1 MKVRNVEK
9 KIFAEHRNLSGTSE
23 IDSKYKYVK
32 LARGLPTFGVHFFLV
47 KVGEHDFN
55 LRHCP
60 RNRLFLNPS
69 LSPSWPFYCKF
80 LLVQCSESLCPVKR
94 LKTFEF
100 NNKMTQKSQL
110 KKVLIAEKVLQDAMF
125 ISKSVAKEAYLL
137 NARCRVKVNKM
148 ALPRGPIEPFSRWQ
162 DRC

>member
-23 IDSKYKYVK
+23 SDSKYKYVK

-100 NNKMTQKSQL
+100 NNKMTQKSIQ
-110 KKVLIAEKVLQDAMF
+110 EN
-125 ISKSVAKEAYLL
+125 ISVVFPSP
-137 NARCRVKVNKM
+137 
-148 ALPRGPIEPFSRWQ
+148 ALSISWVDFSAHLVITLVIPNYRIC
-162 DRC
+162 DNRT